1 MPLGEPNTKE
11 HTESNSHVSSPNRAK
26 IRKYCLKD
34 FIFEK
39 KRNKPSIKKPVPRNE
54 FFYYACHGR
63 LATADL
69 FWGSFFVPNS
79 SRVMRRG
86 SIPFS
91 ILDLRAFGMEYK
103 LGGKNTRF
111 ESELQLGHSTL
122 SLFPSID
129 LKNKVNSP
137 QSSQRKV

>member
-1 MPLGEPNTKE
+1 M
-11 HTESNSHVSSPNRAK
+11 
-26 IRKYCLKD
+26 
-34 FIFEK
+34 
-39 KRNKPSIKKPVPRNE
+39 
-54 FFYYACHGR
+54 
-63 LATADL
+63 
-69 FWGSFFVPNS
+69 PNS
-79 SRVMRRG
+79 SRVIRRG

-111 ESELQLGHSTL
+111 EAELQIGHSAL

-137 QSSQRKV
+137 QSLQ